1 MKQKFNVITST
12 CVPLPLENVDT
23 DQIIPARFLKATT
36 REEKFFGD
44 NLFRDWRYNSDGTV
58 NKDFV
63 LNDPTYSGC
72 ILVAGKNFGSGSSR
86 EHAAWAIAGYGF
98 RVVIS
103 SFFADIHKNNELNNF
118 VLPVVVSEDFLQELF
133 LTIQNDPKTEVEVDL
148 PNQRVTNKATG
159 RSEQFDINGYK
170 KHCLM
175 NGLDDIDF
183 LVQNKDKIEAW
194 ECNATLRHSCRRTAQ
209 QINSYKR
216 IAPLV
221 EIMDSTLR
229 DGEQTNGVSF
239 LPHEKLVMARKLLH
253 EVNVDRIE
261 VASARV
267 SDGEKEAV
275 SMICRYARQ
284 IDRLDSVE
292 VLGFVDGGL
301 SVDWIAD
308 CGGRTIN
315 LLAKGSLKHCTQQL
329 HKTPEEH
336 IADIKKEVEYAHSKG
351 LSVNLYLEDW
361 SNGMKDSP
369 EYVYQLMDALTSPN
383 PSQGEGLG
391 SSPWGRLG
399 GVSRFMLPDTLGV
412 MNPLQVV
419 EYFRKMMKRYPQT
432 HFDFHAHNDYDL
444 AVSNSLAAVLSGAK
458 GLHVTVNGLGER
470 CGNAPLAS
478 VQVILKDQF
487 HAKTNINEEQL
498 NDISRMVESFSGI
511 AVAPNQPIVGE
522 HVFTQVAGVHADGD
536 TKDQLYFNELMPER
550 FGRKREY
557 ALGKQSGK
565 ANIAKNLEELGL
577 ELTPEQTRRV
587 TQRITEL
594 GDKKEIVTQEDLP
607 YIVSD
612 VLKHDGSEDKV
623 KLISYVVSTAYGLK
637 PGANIK
643 VEINGKQYDGS
654 AVGDGQYDAFVK
666 ALRYIYKKYLNRTFP
681 ILANYQVTIPPGG
694 RTDALVQTVIS
705 WHHDGGLLRTRAL
718 DADQTEAAIKATFKM
733 LNIIENEQNLT
744 TK

>member
-1 MKQKFNVITST
+1 M
-12 CVPLPLENVDT
+12 
-23 DQIIPARFLKATT
+23 
-36 REEKFFGD
+36 G
-44 NLFRDWRYNSDGTV
+44 
-58 NKDFV
+58 
-63 LNDPTYSGC
+63 
-72 ILVAGKNFGSGSSR
+72 
-86 EHAAWAIAGYGF
+86 
-98 RVVIS
+98 
-103 SFFADIHKNNELNNF
+103 
-118 VLPVVVSEDFLQELF
+118 
-133 LTIQNDPKTEVEVDL
+133 
-148 PNQRVTNKATG
+148 
-159 RSEQFDINGYK
+159 
-170 KHCLM
+170 
-175 NGLDDIDF
+175 
-183 LVQNKDKIEAW
+183 
-194 ECNATLRHSCRRTAQ
+194 TAQ
-209 QINSYKR
+209 QVNSYQR
-216 IAPLV
+216 MAPFV

-239 LPHEKLVMARKLLH
+239 LPHEKLVMARKLLYD
-253 EVNVDRIE
+253 VNVDRIE

-267 SDGEKEAV
+267 SEGEREAV
-275 SMICRYARQ
+275 TRICAFAKKVGLLER
-284 IDRLDSVE
+284 VE
-292 VLGFVDGGL
+292 VLGFVDGGK
-301 SVDWIAD
+301 SVDWIKE
-308 CGGRTIN
+308 CGGQVIN

-329 HKTPEEH
+329 NKTPDEH
-336 IADIKKEVEYAHSKG
+336 ISDIRREVEYAVQQG

-369 EYVYQLMDALTSPN
+369 EYVYQLMDALTLNEAVPEDSAQSTQAKAGAP
-383 PSQGEGLG
+383 QK
-391 SSPWGRLG
+391 
-399 GVSRFMLPDTLGV
+399 GVAKLKIQRFMLPDTLGV
-412 MNPLQVV
+412 MNPLQVI
-419 EYFRKMMKRYPQT
+419 EYFRKMLKRYPDV

-444 AVSNSLAAVLSGAK
+444 AVSNSLAAVLSGAR

-470 CGNAPLAS
+470 CGNAPMAS
-478 VQVILKDQF
+478 VQAILKDQF
-487 HAKTNINEEQL
+487 HAKTSIVENQL
-498 NDISRMVESFSGI
+498 NDLSRMVESFSGI
-511 AVAPNQPIVGE
+511 TVAPNQPIVGE

-536 TKDQLYFNELMPER
+536 SKNKLYYNELVPER

-557 ALGKQSGK
+557 ALGKNSGR

-587 TQRITEL
+587 TERITEL

-612 VLKHDGSEDKV
+612 VLKHDGSEDRV

-643 VEINGKQYDGS
+643 VEINGHQYDGS

-705 WHHDGGLLRTRAL
+705 WHYKDGLLRTRGL

-733 LNIIENEQNLT
+733 LNIVENEH